1 MTAIRRVVVG
11 VAGTP
16 GSLLALRYGADLARA
31 HQAGLVAV
39 LAWLPP
45 GGDYADRRHPSAA
58 LREVWRESA
67 KQRLRSA
74 IGLALGGNP
83 PDLQFEART
92 LRGEPGAIL
101 VGVASQAG
109 DVLVVGAGRR
119 SWPGR
124 VLSCR
129 VSRYCLAH
137 AGCPV
142 LAIPPSQLAKTGRRL
157 LGWASRHRGLNVSV
171 LNLPT
176 AR

>member
-11 VAGTP
+11 VTGSP
-16 GSLLALRYGADLARA
+16 GSLQALRYGTDLARA
-31 HQAGLVAV
+31 HRAALVAV

-67 KQRLRSA
+67 RQRLRAA

-83 PDLQFEART
+83 ADLEFEART

-101 VGVASQAG
+101 VGLASQTD
-109 DVLVVGAGRR
+109 DVLVIGAGRR
-119 SWPGR
+119 GWPGR
-124 VLSCR
+124 ALSCR

-142 LAIPPSQLAKTGRRL
+142 LAVPPSPLAKAGRRL
-157 LGWASRHRGLNVSV
+157 LGWASRHRGLNVDA